1 MTYSV
6 HVLARAR
13 ADVDA
18 IFQWIYER
26 SPAGA
31 ASWYAAWLEAADSLA
46 TNPIRFARA
55 AESDQFDYE
64 VRERFFKTRR
74 GRRYRIVFTIVESEL
89 RILRV
94 RGPGQRPLQPD
105 EL

>member
-1 MTYSV
+1 MTHIV

-18 IFQWIYER
+18 IFQWIHER

-31 ASWYAAWLEAADSLA
+31 TSWYAAWLEAADSLA
-46 TNPIRFARA
+46 TNPLRFGLA
-55 AESDQFDYE
+55 AESDQFDYK

-74 GRRYRIVFTIVESEL
+74 GRRYRIVFTIVESEV

-94 RGPGQRPLQPD
+94 RGPGQRPLEPD
-105 EL
+105 EV